1 MALVHGKRL
10 LKTIIAFTST
20 QIGVSVLAL
29 QLISTIQSIPS
40 CVVGAETPMSGL
52 GGASVET
59 VYI

>member
-1 MALVHGKRL
+1 MALVHGKRYL
-10 LKTIIAFTST
+10 NRYVLTTT